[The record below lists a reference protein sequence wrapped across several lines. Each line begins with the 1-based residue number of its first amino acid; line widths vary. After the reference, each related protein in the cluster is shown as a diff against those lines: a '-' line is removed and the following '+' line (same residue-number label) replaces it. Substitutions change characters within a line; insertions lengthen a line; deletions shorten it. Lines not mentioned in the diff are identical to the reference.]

1 MAAIISRVKRYL
13 LLITFYLALWADINQ
28 NCDYKNNDTSH
39 SELEHRS
46 RHLACVNLPRF
57 ALTTKVRTRASR
69 FLPGRLQYTS
79 KADSSFQI
87 KRHMLS
93 GDISPNPGPGKK
105 SCKLKYPCKEC
116 GKQVKSNQDAI
127 LCSSCGMWSHA
138 KCLHMTKAGFQ
149 YYLDQ
154 PHIEWNCVTCSL
166 PAFSDSFFE
175 LFDTSG
181 LYEDNNDNEYEISLN
196 ENCKQITINQELE
209 RIRKEYRKECIVA
222 SININ
227 SLQNKFVEVK
237 EWLEGNLVDILTI
250 QETKIDRTFPNSQF
264 NISGYNLFRR
274 DRKKGGGGIIVYV
287 RDNIYRRNTQEKNWK
302 AG

>member
-1 MAAIISRVKRYL
+1 
-13 LLITFYLALWADINQ
+13 
-28 NCDYKNNDTSH
+28 
-39 SELEHRS
+39 
-46 RHLACVNLPRF
+46 
-57 ALTTKVRTRASR
+57 
-69 FLPGRLQYTS
+69 
-79 KADSSFQI
+79 
-87 KRHMLS
+87 
-93 GDISPNPGPGKK
+93 
-105 SCKLKYPCKEC
+105 
-116 GKQVKSNQDAI
+116 
-127 LCSSCGMWSHA
+127 
-138 KCLHMTKAGFQ
+138 MTKAGFQ

-154 PHIEWNCVTCSL
+154 PHIEWNCVICSL

-181 LYEDNNDNEYEISLN
+181 IYEDNNYNEYEISLN
-196 ENCKQITINQELE
+196 ENFKQITINQELE

-250 QETKIDRTFPNSQF
+250 QETKIDRTFPNTQF

-287 RDNIYRRNTQEKNWK
+287 RDNIAATRRKKT
-302 AG
+302 

>member
-13 LLITFYLALWADINQ
+13 LLMTFYLALWADINQ
-28 NCDYKNNDTSH
+28 NRVYKNNDTSH

-46 RHLACVNLPRF
+46 RQLACVTLPRF
-57 ALTTKVRTRASR
+57 VLTTKARTRASR
-69 FLPGRLQYTS
+69 FLLGRFQYMS

-87 KRHMLS
+87 ERHMLS

-105 SCKLKYPCKEC
+105 SCKPKYPCKEC
-116 GKQVKSNQDAI
+116 GNQVRSNQDAI
-127 LCSSCGMWSHA
+127 LCSSCGMWSQA

-175 LFDTSG
+175 LSDTSG
-181 LYEDNNDNEYEISLN
+181 LYEDNNEHEISLN

-250 QETKIDRTFPNSQF
+250 QETKID
-264 NISGYNLFRR
+264 
-274 DRKKGGGGIIVYV
+274 
-287 RDNIYRRNTQEKNWK
+287 
-302 AG
+302 